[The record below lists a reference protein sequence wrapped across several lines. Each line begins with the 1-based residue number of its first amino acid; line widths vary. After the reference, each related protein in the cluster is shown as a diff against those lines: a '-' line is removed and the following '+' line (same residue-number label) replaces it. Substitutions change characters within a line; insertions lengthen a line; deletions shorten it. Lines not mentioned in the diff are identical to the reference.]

1 MKIEQVH
8 IDELIPAPYNPRRMD
23 EVQFNGLKAS
33 LKVFGIVEPVVANKR
48 NKHIVGGHMRVEAWF
63 SMGNDTI
70 PVVWVDLDDKQ
81 EKKLNVLL
89 NSQAISGKYDQD
101 KLAEILTEFSAD
113 DDYSALRLDEL
124 EPADGSSPKG
134 DKVPCPTCGTKV
146 DPSKLD

>member
-1 MKIEQVH
+1 MQIEQVK
-8 IDELIPAPYNPRRMD
+8 IEDLIPAPYNPRVMD
-23 EVQFNGLKAS
+23 EKEFDGLKAS
-33 LKVFGIVEPVVANKR
+33 LKAFGMVEPVIANKR
-48 NKHIVGGHMRVEAWF
+48 NKHIVGGHMRVEAWYTL
-63 SMGNDTI
+63 GNETA

-101 KLAEILTEFSAD
+101 KLAEILLEFSAD
-113 DDYSALRLDEL
+113 DDYSALRLADL
-124 EPADGSSPKG
+124 EPADGSEPKG